1 MTRQDEKKGAFAAD
15 IPAEAVE
22 EALRAVEKTRA
33 VEGEPGGDSAPAE
46 EAPLEIPEGATVES
60 LAAELA
66 SVRAQ
71 LELSQL
77 KARETLEKL
86 RDEHDRVLRAA
97 ADLDNTRKRG
107 QREREELQKFANE
120 QLVKDLLPGID
131 NLDRALAAAPPDDP
145 LADGVRLVK
154 RTFEDALAR
163 HDVKVFSALGELFD
177 PRLHE
182 ALLQVPGGDAPPG
195 TVVLE
200 HGRGFFLHDRL
211 IRPAMV
217 GVAVA
222 APVGSKSAG
231 KPE

>member
-1 MTRQDEKKGAFAAD
+1 MTRQDDKKGAFAAD
-15 IPAEAVE
+15 IPTEAVE
-22 EALRAVEKTRA
+22 EALRAVEKVGE
-33 VEGEPGGDSAPAE
+33 VEGQPGDEPAPAE

-60 LAAELA
+60 LAADLA

-71 LELSQL
+71 LELSQQ
-77 KARETLEKL
+77 KGRETLERLKE
-86 RDEHDRVLRAA
+86 EHERALRAA
-97 ADLDNTRKRG
+97 ADLDNNRKRAA
-107 QREREELQKFANE
+107 REREEIQKFANE

-131 NLDRALAAAPPDDP
+131 NLDRALAVAPPDGP
-145 LADGVRLVK
+145 LAEGVRLVK

-163 HDVKVFSALGELFD
+163 HGVKVFSAMGESFD
-177 PRLHE
+177 PRVHE
-182 ALLQVPGGDAPPG
+182 ALLQVPGSDKPAG

-200 HGRGFFLHDRL
+200 HGRGFLLHDRL

-222 APVGSKSAG
+222 AAAEPKSAG